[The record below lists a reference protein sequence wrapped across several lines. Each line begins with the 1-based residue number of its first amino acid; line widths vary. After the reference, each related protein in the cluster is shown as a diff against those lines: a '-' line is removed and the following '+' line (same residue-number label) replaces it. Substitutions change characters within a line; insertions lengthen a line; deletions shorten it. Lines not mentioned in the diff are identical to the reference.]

1 MERVKERECAHVTHF
16 GIETSSAR
24 LCTDHIKAVYR
35 NKLYIFMGFLA
46 MPFVIH
52 CVCCVHLFP
61 FLALASVRSF
71 FSLSLLPM
79 YIPLCIIHRCMDPTV
94 KWFGFIFFWLSVA
107 WKQHKS
113 ALRKRSHHS
122 FWDVFSFE
130 QKQNL
135 SDLLHFLFHSARR
148 FIIVISSRHIVSEF
162 SRQQANHRHMRTYC
176 GQANSAWIILI
187 CMSCCCC
194 HRCHSEIT
202 NKQNVNSKALPRES
216 SYSFNHFLFDF

>member
-94 KWFGFIFFWLSVA
+94 KWFGFIFFWCFRLLENNINPLCVNA
-107 WKQHKS
+107 HTI
-113 ALRKRSHHS
+113 LLETS
-122 FWDVFSFE
+122 FHLNKNRTYLTFFIFFSIP
-130 QKQNL
+130 L
-135 SDLLHFLFHSARR
+135 VDLLL
-148 FIIVISSRHIVSEF
+148 
-162 SRQQANHRHMRTYC
+162 
-176 GQANSAWIILI
+176 
-187 CMSCCCC
+187 
-194 HRCHSEIT
+194 
-202 NKQNVNSKALPRES
+202 
-216 SYSFNHFLFDF
+216 